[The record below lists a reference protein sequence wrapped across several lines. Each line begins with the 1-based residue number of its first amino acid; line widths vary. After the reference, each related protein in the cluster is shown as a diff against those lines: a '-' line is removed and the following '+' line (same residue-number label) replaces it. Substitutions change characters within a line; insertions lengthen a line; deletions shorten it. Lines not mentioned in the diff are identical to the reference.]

1 MTSGIY
7 ERTLEKQGHSYHHI
21 LDSKTGYP
29 VETDVASLTIVSN
42 RSVDGEI
49 WTTRLFGESP
59 SSILEQVEKEE
70 QIEALGITKDGQL
83 FYSSG
88 LKPELLF

>member
-1 MTSGIY
+1 M
-7 ERTLEKQGHSYHHI
+7 
-21 LDSKTGYP
+21 
-29 VETDVASLTIVSN
+29 SN

-70 QIEALGITKDGQL
+70 QIEALGITKEDQL

>member
-7 ERTLEKQGHSYHHI
+7 ERTFEKQGQTYHHI
-21 LDSKTGYP
+21 LDGKTGYP

-70 QIEALGITKDGQL
+70 QIEALGITKEDQL

-88 LKPELLF
+88 LKPDFF